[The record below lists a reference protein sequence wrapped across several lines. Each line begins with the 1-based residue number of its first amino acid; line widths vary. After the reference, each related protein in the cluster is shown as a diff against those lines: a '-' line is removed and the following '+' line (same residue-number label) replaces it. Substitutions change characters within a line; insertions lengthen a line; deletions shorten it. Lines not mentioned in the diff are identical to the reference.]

1 MLPEGVKA
9 VIRKDSYEVPPI
21 FRLLQ
26 KEGDISGKIM
36 YNTFNMG
43 IGMVLALDPKDAD
56 AAIEAVSRAGE
67 RAYVIGSVEES
78 TQKCAEVI

>member
-1 MLPEGVKA
+1 M
-9 VIRKDSYEVPPI
+9 IRKDSYEVPPI
-21 FRLLQ
+21 FHLLQ

>member
-1 MLPEGVKA
+1 
-9 VIRKDSYEVPPI
+9 
-21 FRLLQ
+21 
-26 KEGDISGKIM
+26 M